1 MAKWRTVAV
10 EGVLIAAA
18 ALDIFVNMWSDAPA
32 GIVLGVVGCVVLPL
46 RHRFP
51 RAVFA
56 LTLPAAALEA
66 ALVAP
71 FVALYVLATR
81 SRDRR
86 VLGVCAVLFAL
97 ASAAPSPFDDEPVAA
112 SDTLV
117 YLAYGLATAAV
128 PVLLGELVRTR
139 RELSQRLEE
148 IEEAKEHERV
158 LHAQAMLAQERAQL
172 AREMHDVVSHQVS
185 LIAVQAGALQV
196 AAADPTTREAARTI
210 RTLSVGTLD
219 ELRTMVTL
227 LRAAGATELSPQP
240 TLADLDQLVATSG
253 IEAKLTGVPALA
265 VGTPGQRAIYRTV
278 QEALT
283 NVRKHA
289 PGASA
294 TVALWQDGLVGGV
307 TVVNTRP
314 PRPALPL
321 PGAGQGLVGLHER
334 ACLLNGTLESGPTA
348 DGGYRVHMALPL
360 N

>member
-1 MAKWRTVAV
+1 MRYRTVLIEAA
-10 EGVLIAAA
+10 LIAAA
-18 ALDIFVNMWSDAPA
+18 ALDTFVNMWSDAPVSIA
-32 GIVLGVVGCVVLPL
+32 LGVVACVVLPL

-51 RAVFA
+51 RTVFA
-56 LTLPAAALEA
+56 LTLPAALLEA

-71 FVALYVLATR
+71 FVALYVLSTR
-81 SRDRR
+81 VRDRR
-86 VLGVCAVLFAL
+86 WLAGCAVLFAI
-97 ASAAPSPFDDEPVAA
+97 ASAAPSPFDTEATSA

-128 PVLLGELVRTR
+128 PVLLGQLVLTR
-139 RELSQRLEE
+139 RELSRRIEE

-158 LHAQAMLAQERAQL
+158 LHAQAILAQERAQL

-196 AAADPTTREAARTI
+196 ASGEAATREAARTI
-210 RTLSVGTLD
+210 RTLSVGTLE

-227 LRAAGATELSPQP
+227 LRASGATELSPQP
-240 TLADLDQLVATSG
+240 TLADLRTLVGASG
-253 IEAKLTGVPALA
+253 IEAKLIGEPAPT

-289 PGASA
+289 PGAAA
-294 TVALWQDGLVGGV
+294 TVELWHSGPHTGV
-307 TVVNTRP
+307 TITNTRP

-334 ACLLNGTLESGPTA
+334 ACLLNGALESGPTE
-348 DGGYRVHMALPL
+348 DGGYRVHMTLPL
-360 N
+360 T

>member
-1 MAKWRTVAV
+1 MRHRTVLV
-10 EGVLIAAA
+10 EAALLAAA
-18 ALDIFVNMWSDAPA
+18 ALDTFVHLWSDAPVSIA
-32 GIVLGVVGCVVLPL
+32 LGVVGCVILPL

-51 RAVFA
+51 RTVFA
-56 LTLPAAALEA
+56 LTLPAALLEA
-66 ALVAP
+66 ALVGP

-81 SRDRR
+81 YRDRR
-86 VLGVCAVLFAL
+86 VPAFGAVLFGL
-97 ASAAPSPFDDEPVAA
+97 AAAAPSPLGGESAST

-128 PVLLGELVRTR
+128 PVLLGQLVLTR
-139 RELSQRLEE
+139 RDLSRRIEE

-158 LHAQAMLAQERAQL
+158 LHAQAILAQERAQL

-185 LIAVQAGALQV
+185 LIAVQAGALQMASRE
-196 AAADPTTREAARTI
+196 AATREAARTI
-210 RTLSVGTLD
+210 RGLSVGTLD

-227 LRAAGATELSPQP
+227 LRASGAGELSPQP
-240 TLADLDQLVATSG
+240 TLADLTGLVAASG
-253 IEAKLTGVPALA
+253 IEAKLTGEPAPAL
-265 VGTPGQRAIYRTV
+265 GTPGQRALYRTV

-289 PGASA
+289 PGATA
-294 TVALWQDGLVGGV
+294 TVELWSDGTHTGV
-307 TVVNTRP
+307 TITNTRP

-334 ACLLNGTLESGPTA
+334 ACLLNGTLESGPSG

>member
-1 MAKWRTVAV
+1 MRYRTVLV
-10 EGVLIAAA
+10 EAGLIGAA
-18 ALDIFVNMWSDAPA
+18 ALDTFVHMWSDAPVSIA
-32 GIVLGVVGCVVLPL
+32 LGVLGCVVLPL

-56 LTLPAAALEA
+56 LTLPAALLEA

-97 ASAAPSPFDDEPVAA
+97 ASAAPSPFDDEAVKP
-112 SDTLV
+112 SDTAV

-128 PVLLGELVRTR
+128 PVLLGQLVLTR
-139 RELSQRLEE
+139 RELSQRIEE
-148 IEEAKEHERV
+148 IQEAKEHERV
-158 LHAQAMLAQERAQL
+158 LHAQAMLARERAQL

-196 AAADPTTREAARTI
+196 AGPDPATREAARTI

-227 LRAAGATELSPQP
+227 LRASGPTEPTPQP
-240 TLADLDQLVATSG
+240 TLADLQQLVAASG
-253 IEAKLTGVPALA
+253 IEAKLTGVPALP

-294 TVALWQDGLVGGV
+294 AVELWQDGPYAGV
-307 TVVNTRP
+307 TVTNTP
-314 PRPALPL
+314 PGRPALPL

-334 ACLLNGTLESGPTA
+334 ACLLNGTLESGPTE
-348 DGGYRVHMALPL
+348 DGGYRVHMSLPL